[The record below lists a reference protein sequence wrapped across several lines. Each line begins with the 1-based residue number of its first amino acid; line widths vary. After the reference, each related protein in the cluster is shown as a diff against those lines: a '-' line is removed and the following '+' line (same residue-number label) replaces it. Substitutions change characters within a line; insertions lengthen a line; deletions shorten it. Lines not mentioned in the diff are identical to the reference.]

1 MRLFARSLFHP
12 SSLVFMAGVVCAAAS
27 VSASPADAPFL
38 IENNAAMAKM
48 MAAMDVKPTGDA
60 DKDFVAAM
68 VPHHQGAVEMSIA
81 ILRYGHNDQLKRLAQ
96 EIIVTQQQEIAAMRL
111 ALGQPLP
118 VSAPAPTQP
127 DPAH

>member
-1 MRLFARSLFHP
+1 MRP
-12 SSLVFMAGVVCAAAS
+12 SALLLMGGLVCAATS

-38 IENNAAMAKM
+38 AENTAAMTKM

-68 VPHHQGAVEMSIA
+68 VPHHQGAVDMSIA
-81 ILRYGHNDQLKRLAQ
+81 ILRYGHNEQLKRIAQ
-96 EIIVTQQQEIAAMRL
+96 EIIVTQQQEIVAMRV

-118 VSAPAPTQP
+118 ASAPAPTQP
-127 DPAH
+127 APAH